1 MLKLSIISPD
11 TTDACAI
18 YRASPYLKLGLE
30 TQRFSGK
37 IGFQLHEAVMN
48 ADICLLQR
56 PWTSQ
61 QVGIAQT
68 IKEAGKKLLLDYD
81 DLLSDL
87 PMWNNNGHHFAGC
100 LPQLKALCSLADGVT
115 VSSVALAAAVTEWG
129 AKRVVFVPNAID
141 DSWKSM
147 QPRKERNP
155 IVLWR
160 GGTSHSADLEEGRE
174 YLKAMNATHE
184 IVFFGDKPAWAYTL
198 RHRHFA
204 VSDYANYITTMNA
217 LAPEYVAVPLVD
229 HPFNH
234 SKSDVGAQEAFLI
247 GAKLWHNGIGEFRQ
261 HRVNE
266 LGQVRW
272 LSDVNHKRLELINSL

>member
-1 MLKLSIISPD
+1 MKLSIIAPD
-11 TTDACAI
+11 TTDACYI
-18 YRASPYLKLGLE
+18 YRGHPWEKLPIKFE
-30 TQRFSGK
+30 SYSGK
-37 IGFQLHEAVMN
+37 LGFQLWRAILG
-48 ADICLLQR
+48 ADVVLLQR

-61 QVGIAQT
+61 HVGIAKT
-68 IKEAGKKLLLDYD
+68 IKDAGKKLIIDWD
-81 DLLSDL
+81 DNLSCL
-87 PMWNNNGHHFAGC
+87 PAWNPNAHHFKDC
-100 LPQLKALCSLADGVT
+100 LPNLQKLASLADAVT
-115 VSSVALAAAVTEWG
+115 VSSVALAQAVIEWG
-129 AKRVVFVPNAID
+129 GQCVVMVPNAID
-141 DSWKSM
+141 VTFQGM
-147 QPRKERNP
+147 QTHPRQP

-160 GGTSHSADLEEGRE
+160 GSNTHSADLEEGRE

-204 VSDYANYITTMNA
+204 VSDYSNFIVSMNN

-247 GAKLWHNGIGEFRQ
+247 GAKLWHNGVGEFRQ

-272 LSDVNHKRLELINSL
+272 LSDVNHKRMELIQSL

>member
-1 MLKLSIISPD
+1 MKLSIIAPD
-11 TTDACAI
+11 NTDACYI
-18 YRASPYLKLGLE
+18 YRGFPWEKLPIKVKSY
-30 TQRFSGK
+30 SGK
-37 IGFQLHEAVMN
+37 LGFQLWQAILG
-48 ADICLLQR
+48 ADVVLLQR

-68 IKEAGKKLLLDYD
+68 IKETGRKLIVDWDDRLDC
-81 DLLSDL
+81 L
-87 PMWNNNGHHFAGC
+87 PDWNPNAHHFKDC
-100 LPQLKALCSLADGVT
+100 LPNLQKLASLADTVT
-115 VSSVALAAAVTEWG
+115 VSSVALAGAAASWG
-129 AKRVVFVPNAID
+129 AKRVVMVPNAID
-141 DSWKSM
+141 VTFQGM
-147 QPRKERNP
+147 QTHPRQP

-160 GGTSHSADLEEGRE
+160 GSNTHSADLEEGRE
-174 YLKAMNATHE
+174 YLKAMNDTHE

-234 SKSDVGAQEAFLI
+234 AKSDVGAQEAFLI
-247 GAKLWHNGIGEFRQ
+247 GAKLWHNGVGEFRQ

-272 LSDVNHKRLELINSL
+272 LSDVNHKRMELINSL